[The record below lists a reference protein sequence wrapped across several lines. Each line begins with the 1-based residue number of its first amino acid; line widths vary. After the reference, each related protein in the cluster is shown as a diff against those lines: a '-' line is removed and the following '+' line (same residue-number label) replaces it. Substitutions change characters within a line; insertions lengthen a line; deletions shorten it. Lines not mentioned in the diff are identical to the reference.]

1 MAVVLPE
8 LKEQRARRRRRATCI
23 VILLAQC
30 ALLGCTSAIKVD
42 EQIPVIKYDEQGR
55 IKGLFG
61 LRTKPSS
68 DPTCRIKENTVDF
81 VNIEREEYLIFQ
93 LPSGVRVWVKT
104 EGEMRKIL
112 TDPQNPRA
120 SEFLS
125 SGKRYKLTAYACD
138 GIGHTS
144 YQAVSVELLN

>member
-1 MAVVLPE
+1 MPE
-8 LKEQRARRRRRATCI
+8 LKEQGARSRRRATGI
-23 VILLAQC
+23 VILLAHC
-30 ALLGCTSAIKVD
+30 ALFGCTSAVKVD

-61 LRTKPSS
+61 LRTKPSG
-68 DPTCRIKENTVDF
+68 DPTCKLRENTVDF

-93 LPSGVRVWVKT
+93 LPSSVRVWVKT

-112 TDPQNPRA
+112 TDPQNPKA

-125 SGKRYKLTAYACD
+125 RGKRYKLTAYACD

-144 YQAVSVELLN
+144 YETVSVELLN